1 MPLPDPILKEFSIGC
16 AALGQI
22 YGIANNGKTPDSAE
36 TKKIF
41 EYASL
46 NNINQFDTASNYGNS
61 ERVIGDFWPAGKELK
76 VTSKYSIE
84 HFLDEK
90 ILMSSIR
97 QSLKHTKQDN
107 LWCLLIHHPFNL
119 DKSTIWKVRSLL
131 KLSLE
136 SGLVARVGFS
146 AYSEEEILLAKDAIP
161 ELTVFQ
167 ISENICDQT
176 KYHSQALLDLS
187 KAGNQFFVRSIFLQG
202 LLLMDPLH
210 LPSKVE
216 AAREVLESLAT
227 YSKLHS
233 ISLLDACIGYAK
245 SIPWATH
252 LIFGVNSVVQ
262 LQNILTAFN
271 GDQDLDFADA
281 PKLDS
286 FLTDPRN
293 WS

>member
-1 MPLPDPILKEFSIGC
+1 MELS
-16 AALGQI
+16 LGSATFGQS
-22 YGIANNGKTPDSAE
+22 YGIANFGSTMPQTNVQEIIECAINFGIKHIDTSPNYMRTERLIGDYLPQESNLKIS
-36 TKKIF
+36 TKLSSDAF
-41 EYASL
+41 QN
-46 NNINQFDTASNYGNS
+46 NNILMAKVHQTLLDTCQDRLWAVLIHNPEAFRNS
-61 ERVIGDFWPAGKELK
+61 E
-76 VTSKYSIE
+76 IE
-84 HFLDEK
+84 EIRNGVHFL
-90 ILMSSIR
+90 
-97 QSLKHTKQDN
+97 
-107 LWCLLIHHPFNL
+107 
-119 DKSTIWKVRSLL
+119 
-131 KLSLE
+131 LE
-136 SGLVARVGFS
+136 SGLVTQVGFS
-146 AYSEEEILLAKDAIP
+146 AYNEKDVLLAKDAIP

-176 KYHSQALLDLS
+176 KYHSQALLDLRE
-187 KAGNQFFVRSIFLQG
+187 AGNQFFVRSIFLQG

-210 LPSKVE
+210 LPPKVE
-216 AAREVLESLAT
+216 AAREILESLAT

-281 PKLDS
+281 PRLNS

>member
-1 MPLPDPILKEFSIGC
+1 MEMSLGSATFGQSYGVANFGSTMPQANVQEILECAIKFGIKHMDTSPNYMGTEKLIGDYLPQETGLKIS
-16 AALGQI
+16 
-22 YGIANNGKTPDSAE
+22 
-36 TKKIF
+36 TKLSSDAF
-41 EYASL
+41 QN
-46 NNINQFDTASNYGNS
+46 NNILMAKIHQTLLDTSQDRLWAVLIHNPEAFRNS
-61 ERVIGDFWPAGKELK
+61 E
-76 VTSKYSIE
+76 IE
-84 HFLDEK
+84 EIRNGVHFL
-90 ILMSSIR
+90 
-97 QSLKHTKQDN
+97 
-107 LWCLLIHHPFNL
+107 
-119 DKSTIWKVRSLL
+119 
-131 KLSLE
+131 LE
-136 SGLVARVGFS
+136 SGLVTQVGFS
-146 AYSEEEILLAKDAIP
+146 AYNEKDVLLAKDAIP

-202 LLLMDPLH
+202 LLLMDPLN
-210 LPSKVE
+210 LPPKVV

-252 LIFGVNSVVQ
+252 LIFGVNSVLQ

-271 GDQDLDFADA
+271 SEQDLDFEDA
-281 PKLDS
+281 PRLDS
-286 FLTDPRN
+286 FLIDPRN